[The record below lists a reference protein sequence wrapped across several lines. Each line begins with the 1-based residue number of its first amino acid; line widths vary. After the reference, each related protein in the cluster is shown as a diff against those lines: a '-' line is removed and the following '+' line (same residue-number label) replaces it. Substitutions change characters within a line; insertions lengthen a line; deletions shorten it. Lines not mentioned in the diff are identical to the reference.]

1 MNLPHIHTTDV
12 EGKRVLV
19 RADLNVPMKDGKIA
33 DGSRLRAA
41 LPTFRDI
48 LGRGGRLIVIA
59 HLDRPGGKRDPASSL
74 RPVADALRDALD
86 GTLVSFLED
95 CLGAEAKR
103 AVEGL
108 EAGECLVLENLRFHA
123 GEKDNA
129 GDFADALAVLAD
141 IYVNDAFS
149 ASHRAHA
156 SIVGL
161 ADRLPAAAGLLMQKE
176 IETLDRLLADP
187 QRPYVA
193 LLGGAKASTKVP
205 VVEQLLDQ
213 ADRILLGGV
222 MATTFLKAQGIDV
235 GRSRIAEEHV
245 GTAANLLRDAEGARA
260 DLMLPT
266 DVVVASEA
274 RPDAEAEIVSL
285 DGVGDRMILDIG
297 PETIRRYADAIED
310 RGAVVWN
317 GPMGAAEFEPF
328 QQGTHFLAAAIGEQ
342 TQTGGLVSVAGGGDT
357 TAFLQKHQFLHL
369 FTYAS
374 MAGGAFLQW
383 LSGEALP
390 GVEALKRHS

>member
-1 MNLPHIHTTDV
+1 MDLPDIRATDV
-12 EGKRVLV
+12 AGKRVLV
-19 RADLNVPMKDGKIA
+19 RADLNVPMKDGEIA
-33 DGSRLRAA
+33 DDNRLRAV
-41 LPTFRDI
+41 LPTFRDT

-86 GTLVSFLED
+86 GPRVSFVED
-95 CLGAEAKR
+95 CLGADAEK
-103 AVEGL
+103 AVDGL
-108 EAGECLVLENLRFHA
+108 DAGQCLVLENLRFHA
-123 GEKDNA
+123 GETDNSA
-129 GDFADALAVLAD
+129 DFADALAMLGD

-176 IETLDRLLADP
+176 VETLDRLLANP

-205 VVEQLLDQ
+205 VVEHLLGR

-222 MATTFLKAQGIDV
+222 MATTFLKARGVDI
-235 GRSRIAEEHV
+235 GRSRIAEDHV
-245 GTAANLLRDAEGARA
+245 ETAEKLLRDAEGARA

-274 RPDAEAEIVSL
+274 RADAEADIVGL
-285 DGVGDRMILDIG
+285 GEVGDRMILDIG

-310 RGAVVWN
+310 RGTVVWN
-317 GPMGAAEFEPF
+317 GPVGAAEFEPF
-328 QQGTHFLAAAIGEQ
+328 QRGTHFLAAVIGEQ

-374 MAGGAFLQW
+374 MAGGAFLQF

-390 GVEALKRHS
+390 GLESLKRHS

>member
-1 MNLPHIHTTDV
+1 MDLPDIRKTDV

-19 RADLNVPMKDGKIA
+19 RADLNVPMEDGRIA
-33 DGSRLRAA
+33 DDGRLRAA

-48 LGRGGRLIVIA
+48 LDRRGRLIVIA

-74 RPVADALRDALD
+74 RPVADTLRKALD
-86 GTLVSFLED
+86 AHEVSFAED
-95 CLGAEAKR
+95 CVGAEVQD
-103 AVEGL
+103 AVRNL
-108 EAGECLVLENLRFHA
+108 QAGACLVLENLRFHA

-129 GDFADALAVLAD
+129 ADFADALAGLAD

-149 ASHRAHA
+149 VSHRAHA

-161 ADRLPAAAGLLMQKE
+161 AERLPVAAGIQMHKE
-176 IETLDRLLADP
+176 IETLDRLLSDP
-187 QRPYVA
+187 GRPYVA

-205 VVEQLLDQ
+205 VVEHLLGR

-222 MATTFLKAQGIDV
+222 MATTFLKASGIDI
-235 GRSRIAEEHV
+235 GRSKIGADHV
-245 GTAANLLRDAEGARA
+245 ARAGKLLHDAKEARA
-260 DLMLPT
+260 DLLLPS
-266 DVVVASEA
+266 DLVVASEA
-274 RPDAEAEIVSL
+274 GADAEAEVVGIH
-285 DGVGDRMILDIG
+285 DVGDRMILDIG

-310 RGAVVWN
+310 GGTVVWN

-328 QQGTHFLAAAIGEQ
+328 QQGTHFLGAVIGEQ

-357 TAFLQKHQFLHL
+357 TAFLKKHQFLHM

-374 MAGGAFLQW
+374 MAGGALLQW
-383 LSGEALP
+383 LSGETLP
-390 GVEALKRHS
+390 GVEALERHS